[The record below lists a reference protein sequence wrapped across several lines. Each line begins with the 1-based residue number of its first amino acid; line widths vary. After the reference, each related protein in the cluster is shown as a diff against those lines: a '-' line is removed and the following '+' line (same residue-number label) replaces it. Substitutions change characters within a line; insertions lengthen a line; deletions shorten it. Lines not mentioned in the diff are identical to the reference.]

1 MPRTKYFAC
10 FNSFI
15 QHDKA
20 MKSLLFILSLYKT
33 EKQRGLSNLLQV
45 TFKHKQS
52 DSRVHCLCAVEWI
65 LSPQNSYIEA
75 LTSSVIVFGDRAFR
89 EKLRLNEVIKVGS

>member
-1 MPRTKYFAC
+1 MPRTKYFSC

-20 MKSLLFILSLYKT
+20 MKSSLFILSLYKT

-45 TFKHKQS
+45 TFKRKQS
-52 DSRVHCLCAVEWI
+52 DSRVHCLCAVE
-65 LSPQNSYIEA
+65 
-75 LTSSVIVFGDRAFR
+75 
-89 EKLRLNEVIKVGS
+89 

>member
-1 MPRTKYFAC
+1 MPYTKYFAC

-20 MKSLLFILSLYKT
+20 LKTLLFIISLYKT
-33 EKQRGLSNLLQV
+33 EKQTRVSKLFQV

-52 DSRVHCLCAVEWI
+52 DSRVHCQCDMEWI
-65 LSPQNSYIEA
+65 LSS
-75 LTSSVIVFGDRAFR
+75 
-89 EKLRLNEVIKVGS
+89 

>member
-1 MPRTKYFAC
+1 MPYTKYFAC

-20 MKSLLFILSLYKT
+20 LKTLLFILSLYKT
-33 EKQRGLSNLLQV
+33 EKQTRVSKLLQV

-52 DSRVHCLCAVEWI
+52 DSRVHCQCVWSQFCPPKFL
-65 LSPQNSYIEA
+65 Y
-75 LTSSVIVFGDRAFR
+75 
-89 EKLRLNEVIKVGS
+89 